1 MRCSDWM
8 FLKLFSFGASLR
20 KCVCFGVEAE
30 FSKMFLFCLK
40 SEFLEEFWIEKSV
53 ASVAV
58 VQLGVFCFRQKFF

>member
-1 MRCSDWM
+1 M
-8 FLKLFSFGASLR
+8 

-40 SEFLEEFWIEKSV
+40 SEFLEELWIEKSV